1 MGTGDLFLFFGLFR
15 EVEGVGASIGYKRG
29 SVRKHVLFG
38 WLQVGTKLS
47 VGQARN
53 ELPWVR
59 YHPHLNREPGP
70 KNTLYL
76 ARKRLSLPNIAKRP
90 GAGLFGQYSE
100 SLRLTAP
107 GSRTPEEWFLPS
119 WLHPDNRASSLTYH
133 GEPSRWSRTAT
144 GVMLEAAA
152 RGQEFVLDCDDYPE
166 AYEWIATLLSA
177 RVAP

>member
-15 EVEGVGASIGYKRG
+15 DVEGAGASVRYKPG
-29 SVRKHVLFG
+29 SVRQHVLFG

-47 VGQARN
+47 VDQARN

-70 KNTLYL
+70 KNTLFV
-76 ARKRLSLPNIAKRP
+76 ARKRLSLPDIAKRP

-107 GSRTPEEWFLPS
+107 GLRSPGEWFLPS
-119 WLHPDNRASSLTYH
+119 
-133 GEPSRWSRTAT
+133 
-144 GVMLEAAA
+144 
-152 RGQEFVLDCDDYPE
+152 
-166 AYEWIATLLSA
+166 
-177 RVAP
+177 